1 MVGVGKGDG
10 TRKMSEQWYLS
21 RKGEQYGPYNWA
33 QLREFAEA
41 GRVRPEDFVWCE
53 GMPDWVAAVEVEGLL
68 GPRAPAAPPVH
79 PAGASQPAPSRSTSE
94 QPEERAAADAPR
106 EARGADDERIAG
118 IIPAM
123 RRKTGLF
130 SSKVFNLVVTD
141 RRILFAEVTNEMLK
155 DAAKDAAAEAKAD
168 GKGFIARAAATAG
181 SWHRVHQQYWQMT
194 PEAILA
200 ESSNNTSINHRDI
213 VSIRI
218 RGGGFDYDDSQQA
231 PDEMLIK
238 TNREKVKLFFER
250 GRSGEARSLL
260 RELLGKRVR

>member
-1 MVGVGKGDG
+1 
-10 TRKMSEQWYLS
+10 MSEQWYLS
-21 RKGEQYGPYNWA
+21 REGEQYGPYSWP
-33 QLREFAEA
+33 QLREFAA
-41 GRVRPEDFVWCE
+41 GGRVRPQDFVWCE
-53 GMPDWVAAVEVEGLL
+53 GMADWVVATEVDGLL
-68 GPRAPAAPPVH
+68 GPPAPPPPPVQL
-79 PAGASQPAPSRSTSE
+79 AERAELGPSKSTSE
-94 QPEERAAADAPR
+94 RPEERAAADAPG
-106 EARGADDERIAG
+106 EAPGTDDERIAG

-155 DAAKDAAAEAKAD
+155 QAAKDAASEAKAD
-168 GKGFIARAAATAG
+168 GKGFFARTAATAR

-200 ESSNNTSINHRDI
+200 ESSSNTSIDHRDV

-218 RGGGFDYDDSQQA
+218 RGGGFDYDDGQQA
-231 PDEMLIK
+231 SDEMLIK